1 MSKEDLKKQERID
14 LVVGQSAP
22 SQQDEGDDAISSD
35 TRSAIDRSN
44 KENTEDT
51 FLGNETMV
59 LDDEHSTETEL
70 NKSSGFKSNSIE
82 HAQAKSAS
90 GDDLVG
96 QTIAGR
102 FEIIAKLGEGG
113 MSVVYKAR
121 HLLLNRIVAIKFVKQ
136 GVMQTKAA
144 MRFQQEAKAA
154 TSLNHENIATV
165 REFGYDENGAYLV
178 MDFVDGV
185 PLNEAIKN
193 ELIFS
198 EERAKNIISQVCEG
212 LKHAHQAGVIHRDLK
227 PANIILSR
235 NANGEEIPKIVDFGI
250 AKFVDEEN
258 QANLTQTGEV
268 FGTPN
273 YMSPE
278 QCLGKRADSRSDIYS
293 LGCVAYECLTG
304 KPPFVA
310 DSALEILMKHSKEQ
324 FVKPKHHSAKTLM
337 NAIQGCLEKDPND
350 RWQSA
355 DDLRQFIQNPDG
367 PAKKKYKKLEKHFTP
382 AQIVKISLTSSALI
396 IAASFI
402 MQVAPVAI
410 SLIAPSPWNQ
420 LVRSAEGNIAN
431 GPANYRIA
439 EVELKKALKA
449 AKEGHASDIEVEYIY
464 TQLAHVQSNMNKWE
478 ASKKSF
484 ANALALNE
492 KHSED
497 FGRGS
502 IHDWL
507 SEIYLNEKNYPK
519 AIAEAKTA
527 DEIKAR
533 VVGYGNRLALLPLFR
548 LGQAYRGNKEL
559 QEAEKV
565 DRKLVSLV
573 EKLYPTKGNLMV
585 SDAYKQLANILYQ
598 QGKFPEALTYYQ
610 QEVSVLASV
619 LGKENPVTVDRARD
633 VYWKIKRKGSDD
645 AAQLFWKKYGTNAE
659 KDE

>member
-35 TRSAIDRSN
+35 TYSAIDRSN

-90 GDDLVG
+90 SDDLVG

-121 HLLLNRIVAIKFVKQ
+121 HLMLDRIVAIKFVKQ

-396 IAASFI
+396 IAASFV

-449 AKEGHASDIEVEYIY
+449 AKEGHASDIELEYIY

-484 ANALALNE
+484 ANALTLNE

-598 QGKFPEALTYYQ
+598 QDKFPEALAYYQ

-619 LGKENPVTVDRARD
+619 LGKENPVTVDRVRD
-633 VYWKIKRKGSDD
+633 VYWKIKRKGSND
-645 AAQLFWKKYGTNAE
+645 AAKLFWKTYGTNAE